1 MTQDEH
7 EVLLPQCLHYD
18 ISDAQTTSCQ
28 TESASDRNDV
38 GTQTVTLKKVR
49 KGRCHGRA
57 SQTDSSFTSSSTWE
71 RLPLETIIA
80 APQYAEENGL
90 HVDAIAEDIDTN
102 DVVRDDHADAVTSSC
117 MTWESRMDEKMDAI
131 LAKYLDK

>member
-1 MTQDEH
+1 
-7 EVLLPQCLHYD
+7 
-18 ISDAQTTSCQ
+18 
-28 TESASDRNDV
+28 
-38 GTQTVTLKKVR
+38 LKKVR

-102 DVVRDDHADAVTSSC
+102 DVVCGDHTDAVQPSGNSVEPCIITDAFVQVF
-117 MTWESRMDEKMDAI
+117 MTRMEAMMQEQFHRNG
-131 LAKYLDK
+131 